1 MGSEF
6 DEYQILRD
14 NNLITR
20 YLQSTANSHL
30 DGDVNCSEN
39 YCYSIKT
46 NLAGGVSVEQAIS
59 CVTSIASGEPTRAVN
74 FLATVENQQLQ
85 LNWTLTSSAPPK
97 AFWLVKSV
105 AGVTDSVQ
113 ISGTSHTDFDLNVS
127 NQQACYQIRITDNC
141 DNVGQSI
148 QVCNILL
155 QGGKQGLD
163 NLISWQIPAFLED
176 YELLLEILNNDFS
189 VKESI
194 EISPN
199 NNTYLQPLNELEGQ
213 IARYRI
219 RAFSQSKNQTVFSN
233 LLQISET
240 LEVLIPDIFS
250 PNQDGLNDFFIIS
263 GNYISTAEVLIFS
276 RLGNRVFESSDL
288 SVGWDGNFQN
298 VNAPQGTYTYVIKGV
313 DNFGNSFSRK
323 GTLVLVR

>member
-1 MGSEF
+1 MSPTNKPATKSEL
-6 DEYQILRD
+6 QTIATMWG
-14 NNLITR
+14 NL
-20 YLQSTANSHL
+20 
-30 DGDVNCSEN
+30 
-39 YCYSIKT
+39 
-46 NLAGGVSVEQAIS
+46 
-59 CVTSIASGEPTRAVN
+59 
-74 FLATVENQQLQ
+74 
-85 LNWTLTSSAPPK
+85 
-97 AFWLVKSV
+97 
-105 AGVTDSVQ
+105 
-113 ISGTSHTDFDLNVS
+113 
-127 NQQACYQIRITDNC
+127 
-141 DNVGQSI
+141 